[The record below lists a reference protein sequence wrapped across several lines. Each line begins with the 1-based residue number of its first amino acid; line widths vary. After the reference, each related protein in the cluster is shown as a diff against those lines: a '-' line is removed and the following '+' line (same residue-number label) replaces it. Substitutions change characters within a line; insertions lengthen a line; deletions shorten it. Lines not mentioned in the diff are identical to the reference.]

1 MKLFLVQH
9 GKQNPK
15 EKDPEQGLSEK
26 GISDVQRVAEFLSP
40 HGIHVSAL
48 WHSGK
53 RRAAQSAEILARS
66 ITSREG
72 VVSREGLS
80 PLDPIEP
87 VFDAIGSRSDDL
99 MIVGHL
105 PFLSKL
111 LSRLVAGSETSEV
124 VAFQQ
129 GGIVCLERD
138 AEGVWRIRWF
148 VVPDLLP

>member
-15 EKDPEQGLSEK
+15 EKDPEKGLSEK
-26 GISDVQRVAEFLSP
+26 GTSDVQRVAAFVSP
-40 HGIHVSAL
+40 HIIHVSAL

-53 RRAAQSAEILARS
+53 KRAAQSAEILARS
-66 ITSREG
+66 ISCRDG
-72 VVSREGLS
+72 VLTREGLS

-87 VFDAIGSRSDDL
+87 IFDAIGGRSDDL

-111 LSRLVAGSETSEV
+111 LSRLVTGSETPEV

-138 AEGVWRIRWF
+138 TQGLWRIRWMVF
-148 VVPDLLP
+148 PDLLP